1 MTKTEMKEI
10 AKNTLRTSIGTAY
23 CKISDEINEYTNGE
37 KEQIIQYINKYGEA
51 ACKAFG
57 KEYVTY

>member
-10 AKNTLRTSIGTAY
+10 AKDTLRTSIGTAY
-23 CKISDEINEYTNGE
+23 YKISDEINGYTDDE
-37 KEQIIQYINKYGEA
+37 KDQIIQYINKYGEA

-57 KEYVTY
+57 KEYATY